1 MLAYIKKKWSSLRFR
16 KTYAQIWLYF
26 VVACVSILAVS
37 TLFVYIVSSNIILR
51 EVGNHTKA
59 QLTNAAQS
67 LSFTMN
73 WNIDFAQRSSA
84 NTLVRAYALKSETTS
99 YEDYLMWLTLTDLK
113 ENNPYIDSI
122 YLVNAYN
129 HTIIDTRF
137 GVSEQEKFY
146 DQDFLQLLEQRKQP
160 QMAAET
166 IVPRL
171 LKSDYIT
178 RQETRLISIL
188 IPFEHDTF
196 GSIFVV
202 NLNSDALMINN
213 SKPKSSDSS
222 LYVLNRDQKVI
233 SSNRKADFLSSFSE
247 LGYEVNFADTSGW
260 QELRSPPSPQL
271 VVHGEVPLKVLGPW
285 LIVELIP
292 KSNLV
297 GDIHKLQVTTF
308 IFSACLL
315 VVIVWVIRKFSK
327 KIYSPIQELIGAVTA
342 SARLKASDSAADS
355 ELAYLS
361 TVFLDQNHTIDHFSR
376 NERLLAKEAF
386 LRDLLESDA
395 AKQVASIDQLFSRYS
410 LGIPT
415 VNLLVV
421 IFRIDHFH
429 PFCQKYS
436 DRDRRLLRFAM
447 MNIVKESFVGNRQVE
462 AVDLGRDHIAAILHA
477 ASERELETLEQE
489 TVCCQQAIADFLSIS
504 TTAAIGPIVE
514 NVLEIRESYQQ
525 ARGLSEARF
534 LLGWGKTIIDD
545 KAGEPSAAPFQ
556 YPEDKEKL
564 LLQALRK
571 GDYMQLSSLLD
582 ALSASIRGRSS
593 TEARL
598 IVILLLL
605 SIGKTLQQLPIRIEQ
620 EPELEW
626 SLPAIEIQV
635 ERLETLQA
643 VLDWI
648 QPIMAQACE
657 EMAALERT
665 PRSLSMVEDIKSIV
679 EQNYLDQNLSSKLIS
694 DQLSLSV
701 NYVRHLFKSETNQSL
716 MDYITDRRMEEV
728 VGLMRTTSLTIDEI
742 VLQSGFTS
750 TISFYPTFKKKYGVT
765 PAKYRKEMG

>member
-1 MLAYIKKKWSSLRFR
+1 
-16 KTYAQIWLYF
+16 
-26 VVACVSILAVS
+26 
-37 TLFVYIVSSNIILR
+37 
-51 EVGNHTKA
+51 
-59 QLTNAAQS
+59 
-67 LSFTMN
+67 
-73 WNIDFAQRSSA
+73 
-84 NTLVRAYALKSETTS
+84 
-99 YEDYLMWLTLTDLK
+99 
-113 ENNPYIDSI
+113 
-122 YLVNAYN
+122 
-129 HTIIDTRF
+129 
-137 GVSEQEKFY
+137 
-146 DQDFLQLLEQRKQP
+146 
-160 QMAAET
+160 
-166 IVPRL
+166 
-171 LKSDYIT
+171 
-178 RQETRLISIL
+178 
-188 IPFEHDTF
+188 
-196 GSIFVV
+196 
-202 NLNSDALMINN
+202 
-213 SKPKSSDSS
+213 
-222 LYVLNRDQKVI
+222 
-233 SSNRKADFLSSFSE
+233 
-247 LGYEVNFADTSGW
+247 
-260 QELRSPPSPQL
+260 
-271 VVHGEVPLKVLGPW
+271 
-285 LIVELIP
+285 
-292 KSNLV
+292 
-297 GDIHKLQVTTF
+297 
-308 IFSACLL
+308 
-315 VVIVWVIRKFSK
+315 VIRKFSK